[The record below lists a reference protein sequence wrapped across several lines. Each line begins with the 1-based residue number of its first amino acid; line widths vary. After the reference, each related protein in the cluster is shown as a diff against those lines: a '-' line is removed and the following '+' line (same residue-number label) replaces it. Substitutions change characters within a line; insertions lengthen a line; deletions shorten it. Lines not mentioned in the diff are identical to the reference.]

1 MTTTTTPRLKQV
13 GEVLRT
19 RKLITEEQLTEAL
32 AAQQQSAA
40 RRLLGE
46 VIVELGFCTEI
57 QVLGAL
63 ADACDSPFVRLAP
76 RFVDPAAA
84 ACLPRA
90 FAQDHAVLGLFLVDG
105 VLTVAATE
113 PTNVFLAEEIGQLTG
128 HEVQLVA
135 SPRADIL
142 ATIEAAY
149 EGGPPD
155 AGAMDDILAEAAQA
169 QEYTAAEQI
178 NEADLHEGAGDSPVV
193 KLVHQLIVA
202 GVREDASDI
211 HFEPGDGD
219 FRVRYRVDGR
229 LYEKMKPPHQMTPAV
244 VSRVKILAG
253 LDIAERRLPQDGAIR
268 VNVDGRPI
276 DLRVSTLPN
285 RFGEKVVLRILDT
298 QNALIGLER
307 LGMEPELQEAFEA
320 EIRKPHGI
328 VLVTGPT
335 GSGKTTTLYSALSVI
350 TSPEVNI
357 STVEDPI
364 EYNLAGI
371 NQFQVHERIDLTFP
385 AVLRALLRQ
394 DPDVIM
400 LGEIRDPETARIA
413 VQAALTGHLVLS
425 TMHTNDSAGAAT
437 RLYNLGVESYL
448 VAAALEGVLAQR
460 LVRRICTHCKD
471 EVDVP
476 PHVQHVLQRMGI
488 EAQKMTIGRGCPKCS
503 QLGTKG
509 RVGLYELFL
518 PNDEIREAIAGHASL
533 AQLRELAV
541 AAGMKTL
548 LQAGLAAA
556 AAGDTSYEEILRVT
570 TV

>member
-1 MTTTTTPRLKQV
+1 MTTTSTPRLKQV
-13 GEVLRT
+13 GAVLRSQE
-19 RKLITEEQLTEAL
+19 LITEEQLTQAL
-32 AAQQQSAA
+32 AAQKQSST

-57 QVLGAL
+57 QVLEAL
-63 ADACDSPFVRLAP
+63 ADACDSCFVRLAP
-76 RFVDPAAA
+76 RFVDSAAA
-84 ACLPRA
+84 TCIPRS
-90 FAQDHAVLGLFLVDG
+90 FSQDHAVLGLFLVDG
-105 VLTVAATE
+105 MLTVAATE
-113 PTNVFLAEEIGQLTG
+113 PTNVFLAEEIAQLTG
-128 HEVQLVA
+128 HRVQLVA

-149 EGGPPD
+149 EGGPLD
-155 AGAMDDILAEAAQA
+155 TGAMDDILAEAAQA
-169 QEYTAAEQI
+169 QEHDEAEQV
-178 NEADLHEGAGDSPVV
+178 NEADLREGAGDSPVI
-193 KLVHQLIVA
+193 KLVQQLIVSA
-202 GVREDASDI
+202 VREDASDI
-211 HFEPGDGD
+211 HFEPGDGV

-244 VSRVKILAG
+244 VSRLKILAS

-268 VNVDGRPI
+268 VNVDARPI

-307 LGMEPELQEAFEA
+307 LGMEPELQTAFEA
-320 EIRKPHGI
+320 EVRKPHGI

-350 TSPEVNI
+350 TGPEVNI

-400 LGEIRDPETARIA
+400 LGEIRDPETAQIA

-460 LVRRICTHCKD
+460 LVRRLCVHCKD

-476 PHVQHVLQRMGI
+476 SHVQQVLRRLGI
-488 EAQKMTIGRGCPKCS
+488 ETEKMAIGRGCPKCS

-518 PNDEIREAIAGHASL
+518 PNDEIRTAIAGHASL
-533 AQLRELAV
+533 AQLRELAT

-556 AAGDTSYEEILRVT
+556 AAGETSYEEVLRVT
-570 TV
+570 TL